1 MRKTWAAFMAAALTV
16 APLAVVPLA
25 ATPAAALGN
34 GLALTPPMG
43 WNDWNAF
50 GCNVSEQLVQMTAD
64 KIVSSGLRAAGYGYV
79 NIDDCWMGKSRD
91 SKGSLVPDETKFP
104 HGIKGVADYVHAKGL
119 KLGIY
124 ESAGTMT
131 CAGYPGSLN
140 HEQQDANTFAA
151 WGIDYLKYDN
161 CNNMGIPAR
170 RRYQAM
176 GDALAKTGRPIV
188 YSLCNWGEEDVP
200 SWGGSVGNLWRTTGD
215 IDASYGRM
223 LAIFHQNVSRAAA
236 AGPGAWND
244 PDMLEVGNG
253 MTPTED
259 RTEFSLWAEMA
270 APLISGTDLR
280 SASADTL
287 AIYGNTEVIAVDQ
300 DKLGRQGRPV
310 STAGG
315 LDVLAKP
322 LADGSVAVTLFNENT
337 APAVISTT
345 ASAIGLGAAKGY
357 TLRDLWTHRTTETAK
372 AISAFVPG
380 HGTVMYRVTPTGKP
394 DGYAPNVVVD
404 AAASGWSAG
413 TSATVSPTVTDN
425 GVVAATDVRLTVHA
439 PTGWTVTPLTRTR
452 FARVPGG
459 GKAVARFRVTAPAV
473 LPTPI
478 THATLTATA
487 AIRGPGGRQTVTAPT
502 PVELSAPVQAPL
514 KVFSDNTATFGAQG
528 GRLAIDGAGADLW
541 GNTDQ
546 YSAIYRPGA
555 EHDGSTTVVKVT
567 AQANTS
573 EWAKAGIMVRDD
585 ITKPGRSPGYLI
597 LAEAAG
603 KGYVLQWDSTGGGH
617 LDSNSAPPNEGSGTA
632 AYPSWLKLVRSGSA
646 YTGYY
651 STNGTDWTR
660 IATASLPGVTA
671 TQDVGVFTSSHSE
684 GAGGEADFA
693 GLTQN

>member
-1 MRKTWAAFMAAALTV
+1 MRKTWAAFMAAVLTV

-25 ATPAAALGN
+25 ATPAAALDN
-34 GLALTPPMG
+34 GLARTPPMG

-50 GCNVSEQLVQMTAD
+50 GCNVSEQLVERTAD
-64 KIVSSGLRAAGYGYV
+64 KIASSGLQAAGYQYV

-91 SKGSLVPDETKFP
+91 SSGSLVPDSTKFP
-104 HGIKGVADYVHAKGL
+104 HGIRGVADYAHARGL

-131 CAGYPGSLN
+131 CAGYPGSLG
-140 HEQQDANTFAA
+140 HERQDAKTFAA
-151 WGIDYLKYDN
+151 WGVDYLKYDN
-161 CNNMGIPAR
+161 CNNMGIAAR
-170 RRYQAM
+170 QRYQAM

-200 SWGGSVGNLWRTTGD
+200 SWGASIGNLWRTTGD

-223 LAIFHQNVSRAAA
+223 LTIYHHNVNLAAA

-287 AIYGNTEVIAVDQ
+287 AIYGNKEVIAVDQ
-300 DKLGRQGRPV
+300 DKLGKQGRPV
-310 STAGG
+310 SMTGG

-345 ASAIGLGAAKGY
+345 ASAIGLPAAKDY
-357 TLRDLWTHRTTETAK
+357 TVRDLWAHHTTETAK

-380 HGTVMYRVTPTGKP
+380 HGTVMYRVAPAHGL
-394 DGYAPNVVVD
+394 DGHVPNVVVD
-404 AAASGWSAG
+404 TTGFGWSAG
-413 TSATVSPTVTDN
+413 TSATVTSTVTDN
-425 GVVAATDVRLTVHA
+425 GAQAATDVRLGVQA
-439 PTGWTVTPLTRTR
+439 PAGWTVAPLTRTR
-452 FARVPGG
+452 FARVPSG
-459 GKAVARFRVTAPAV
+459 GKAVARFRVAAPTA

-478 THATLTATA
+478 THTTVTATA
-487 AIRGPGGRQTVTAPT
+487 SVHGPGGSQTVTAPN
-502 PVELSAPVQAPL
+502 PVELSAPVRAPF
-514 KVFSDNTATFGAQG
+514 KTFSDNTAVFGAQDS
-528 GRLAIDGAGADLW
+528 RLAIDGAGADLW
-541 GNTDQ
+541 GNVDQ
-546 YSAIYRPGA
+546 YSAIYQQGA

-567 AQANTS
+567 TQASTN

-585 ITKPGRSPGYLI
+585 ITKPGTSPGYLI
-597 LAEAAG
+597 LAEAPG
-603 KGYVLQWDSTGGGH
+603 KGYVLQWDSSGSGH

-632 AYPSWLKLVRSGSA
+632 AHPSWLKLVRSGSS

-651 STNGTDWTR
+651 STDGTHWTQL
-660 IATASLPGVTA
+660 ATATLPGVTA
-671 TQDVGVFTSSHSE
+671 AQDVGVFTSSHSE
-684 GAGGEADFA
+684 GTSGETDFT
-693 GLTQN
+693 GFTQN